1 MKKNKALEN
10 KAIQVTEGSIPV
22 TGLIIVPANDTLP
35 IGDELVLQY
44 IFAPED
50 TTERDYE
57 IGGYNSSV
65 VRVSEDGVV
74 HALADGSTT
83 ITVTATNGT
92 KDTSDDK
99 TATCVITVVKHDSRV
114 SEAPA
119 AKNLI

>member
-1 MKKNKALEN
+1 M
-10 KAIQVTEGSIPV
+10 VFY
-22 TGLIIVPANDTLP
+22 
-35 IGDELVLQY
+35 GDELVLQF

-57 IGGYNSSV
+57 IGGYDSSV

-92 KDTSDDK
+92 SYRKRCQ
-99 TATCVITVVKHDSRV
+99 TAFSM
-114 SEAPA
+114 
-119 AKNLI
+119 L

>member
-1 MKKNKALEN
+1 M
-10 KAIQVTEGSIPV
+10 VFY
-22 TGLIIVPANDTLP
+22 
-35 IGDELVLQY
+35 GDELVLQF

-57 IGGYNSSV
+57 IGGYDSSV

-92 KDTSDDK
+92 KDTGDDK

-114 SEAPA
+114 LEAPA